1 MQYTPPTLIQGI
13 HTLKLRTQ
21 ESHNLQPKLDKEK
34 ISSTNTTNNK
44 TITIII
50 QQYQPIEISPFFVQ
64 KRDKEK
70 KDINIFK
77 HMKLN
82 SQQVKKQTNKK
93 RAFIQTTYALIYTQ
107 QLFYVNIYK
116 KIFKLGLLP

>member
-1 MQYTPPTLIQGI
+1 MPHLLSYKAYAHLN
-13 HTLKLRTQ
+13 LKLRNHTTCNQ
-21 ESHNLQPKLDKEK
+21 NSTKKKL
-34 ISSTNTTNNK
+34 SSTNTTNNK

-82 SQQVKKQTNKK
+82 SQYVKKQTNKK
-93 RAFIQTTYALIYTQ
+93 RTFI
-107 QLFYVNIYK
+107 
-116 KIFKLGLLP
+116 